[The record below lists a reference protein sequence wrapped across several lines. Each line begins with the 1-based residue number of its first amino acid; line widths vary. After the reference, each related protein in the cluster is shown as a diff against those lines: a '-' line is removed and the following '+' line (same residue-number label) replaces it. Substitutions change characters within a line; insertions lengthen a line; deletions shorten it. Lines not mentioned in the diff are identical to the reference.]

1 MKQRSGFTVMFRL
14 IGLVRPLAGY
24 MLTAVGLGVAGF
36 VCSTFLT
43 VLGAWSLWNLLAEN
57 GQSVGLF
64 LGLIALFGVL
74 RGFLR
79 YGEQACNH
87 YIAFKLLALI
97 RDKIFTALRRLC
109 PAKLEGR
116 DKGDLISV
124 ITSDIELL
132 EVFYAHTISPVLIAL
147 LMCGGMSIWLG
158 SFHPLLGLTAAVS
171 YVLVGSGASADCGK
185 ARRRYCFAL
194 SQSKRRIER
203 FYAGQSARAFA
214 NLAVSRWS
222 KPFKRIERAKRC
234 LNRAGGKDEAS
245 NGLRQ
250 RLC

>member
-79 YGEQACNH
+79 YGEQACNL
-87 YIAFKLLALI
+87 YIAF
-97 RDKIFTALRRLC
+97 
-109 PAKLEGR
+109 
-116 DKGDLISV
+116 
-124 ITSDIELL
+124 
-132 EVFYAHTISPVLIAL
+132 
-147 LMCGGMSIWLG
+147 
-158 SFHPLLGLTAAVS
+158 
-171 YVLVGSGASADCGK
+171 
-185 ARRRYCFAL
+185 
-194 SQSKRRIER
+194 
-203 FYAGQSARAFA
+203 
-214 NLAVSRWS
+214 
-222 KPFKRIERAKRC
+222 
-234 LNRAGGKDEAS
+234 
-245 NGLRQ
+245 
-250 RLC
+250 

>member
-79 YGEQACNH
+79 YGS
-87 YIAFKLLALI
+87 K
-97 RDKIFTALRRLC
+97 
-109 PAKLEGR
+109 PA
-116 DKGDLISV
+116 
-124 ITSDIELL
+124 T
-132 EVFYAHTISPVLIAL
+132 TISRL
-147 LMCGGMSIWLG
+147 
-158 SFHPLLGLTAAVS
+158 SFWRS
-171 YVLVGSGASADCGK
+171 SATKFLQHC
-185 ARRRYCFAL
+185 A
-194 SQSKRRIER
+194 
-203 FYAGQSARAFA
+203 AFA
-214 NLAVSRWS
+214 PPSWKAAT
-222 KPFKRIERAKRC
+222 RAI
-234 LNRAGGKDEAS
+234 
-245 NGLRQ
+245 
-250 RLC
+250 

>member
-87 YIAFKLLALI
+87 YIAFKLW
-97 RDKIFTALRRLC
+97 R
-109 PAKLEGR
+109 
-116 DKGDLISV
+116 S
-124 ITSDIELL
+124 
-132 EVFYAHTISPVLIAL
+132 
-147 LMCGGMSIWLG
+147 
-158 SFHPLLGLTAAVS
+158 
-171 YVLVGSGASADCGK
+171 SATKFLQHC
-185 ARRRYCFAL
+185 A
-194 SQSKRRIER
+194 
-203 FYAGQSARAFA
+203 AFA
-214 NLAVSRWS
+214 PPSWKAAT
-222 KPFKRIERAKRC
+222 RAI
-234 LNRAGGKDEAS
+234 
-245 NGLRQ
+245 
-250 RLC
+250 